1 MASAQASPET
11 PICPSCQTPLALGA
25 NGLTG
30 FWSCP
35 NGHGAACTV
44 TAAYG
49 HVQDEEIRAIWQAS
63 AQGQPGSRACP
74 MCGRPMVEVSVDA
87 ATAAGA
93 QAAKVAVDVCRDDE
107 LFWLDAGEVDQLPKS
122 APAAAP
128 SVEEEQNFAAIRKS
142 FDDAV
147 DEGIREQHHGL
158 FDRMTDRI
166 AERHPAFPG
175 LVTHATYR
183 SAADDLDADLHPAP
197 AQPPADSPAA
207 AQPPAD
213 PPPAA

>member
-11 PICPSCQTPLALGA
+11 PICPTCQAPLALGA

-63 AQGQPGSRACP
+63 AQAQPGSRACP
-74 MCGRPMVEVSVDA
+74 MCGHPMVEVSVDA
-87 ATAAGA
+87 AAAAGA
-93 QAAKVAVDVCRDDE
+93 KAAKVAVDVCRDDE

-128 SVEEEQNFAAIRKS
+128 SAEEEKNFAAIRKS

-166 AERHPAFPG
+166 AERHPAFTG

-183 SAADDLDADLHPAP
+183 SAADDLDADLHPA
-197 AQPPADSPAA
+197 AA
-207 AQPPAD
+207 PPPAD

>member
-11 PICPSCQTPLALGA
+11 PICPTCQSPLALGA

-49 HVQDEEIRAIWQAS
+49 HVQDDEIRAIWQAS
-63 AQGQPGSRACP
+63 AQAQPGSHACP
-74 MCGRPMVEVSVDA
+74 MCGHPMVEVSVDA
-87 ATAAGA
+87 AAAAGA

-122 APAAAP
+122 EPATAPTAQ
-128 SVEEEQNFAAIRKS
+128 EEQNLAAIRKT

-147 DEGIREQHHGL
+147 DQGIREHEGL
-158 FDRMTDRI
+158 FDRLTDRI
-166 AERHPAFPG
+166 SDRHPAFTG
-175 LVTHATYR
+175 LVDHAMYR
-183 SAADDLDADLHPAP
+183 SAAHDLDADLHPAP
-197 AQPPADSPAA
+197 AP
-207 AQPPAD
+207 PPAD
-213 PPPAA
+213 PPAAAPPPADPPSAA

>member
-11 PICPSCQTPLALGA
+11 PICPTCQSPLALGA

-49 HVQDEEIRAIWQAS
+49 HVQDDEIRAIWQAS
-63 AQGQPGSRACP
+63 AQAQPGSHACP
-74 MCGRPMVEVSVDA
+74 MCGHPMVEVSVDA
-87 ATAAGA
+87 AAAAGA

-107 LFWLDAGEVDQLPKS
+107 LFWLDAGEVDQLPKA

-128 SVEEEQNFAAIRKS
+128 SAEEEQNFAAIRKS

-158 FDRMTDRI
+158 WDRWTDRI
-166 AERHPAFPG
+166 ADRHPAFTG

-183 SAADDLDADLHPAP
+183 SAADDLDADLHPA
-197 AQPPADSPAA
+197 AA
-207 AQPPAD
+207 PPPAD

>member
-11 PICPSCQTPLALGA
+11 PICPTCQAPLALGA

-63 AQGQPGSRACP
+63 APAQPGSRACP

-87 ATAAGA
+87 AAAAGA

-128 SVEEEQNFAAIRKS
+128 SAQEEQNFAAIRKS

-147 DEGIREQHHGL
+147 DDGIREQHHGL

-166 AERHPAFPG
+166 AERHPAFTG

-183 SAADDLDADLHPAP
+183 SAADDLDADLHPAVAP
-197 AQPPADSPAA
+197 
-207 AQPPAD
+207 PPAD